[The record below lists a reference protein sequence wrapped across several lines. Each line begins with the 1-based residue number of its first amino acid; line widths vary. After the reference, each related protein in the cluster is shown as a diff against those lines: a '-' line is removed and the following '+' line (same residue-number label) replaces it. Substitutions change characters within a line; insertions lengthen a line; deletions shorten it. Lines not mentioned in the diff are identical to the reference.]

1 MKKKNYLKATTIK
14 SKKGLVAIASTET
27 PDRVGDSLKATDW
40 DLAKFKANPVLQAGH
55 DYNPQFTI
63 GIAKNIRV
71 NEKKQLVFEPVF
83 HEITQL
89 ARDIKGMYQEGIL
102 KAWSVGFIPY
112 ALMKNENGE
121 KMGKNELLEV
131 SAVAV
136 PANSEALTYAKSYGD
151 SEIKNIN
158 DWVEKAL
165 PSDDSLIDDE
175 DGIEVDIPQ
184 RTPDDEL
191 VEGEKCVTEEGKEGV
206 AVMEEEKLV
215 CRVLEEETEEV
226 EDTQEEKKKG
236 IESEEETKEEVIEP
250 EEPEEETEE
259 EVVEP
264 EEEPEEPEEVEEVEE
279 EVEDIDNGA
288 NGKAEPSIGKGVDE
302 PVEKKEASDT
312 VSDELREVEERKQK
326 WDKIDKLDS
335 IIYAFYNVYMDK
347 DTPVADFDKLLTE
360 VIKLLNNLLEG
371 SENKGYVSD
380 LLKSDNCGLID
391 IINLSVN
398 EGKVFSGIN
407 QKRLAECT
415 SDLKKAS
422 AALDSLLSA
431 SEQVEKSQENA
442 GKVEDIKGREKVKV
456 LVDSPVSKKRDADK
470 IVLRALQKISA
481 LSAGALYEK
490 KKK

>member
-226 EDTQEEKKKG
+226 EDKNKKG

-250 EEPEEETEE
+250 EEPE
-259 EVVEP
+259 
-264 EEEPEEPEEVEEVEE
+264 EEVEEVEE

-326 WDKIDKLDS
+326 WNNIDKLDS

>member
-215 CRVLEEETEEV
+215 CRVLDEETEEV
-226 EDTQEEKKKG
+226 EDKNKKG

-250 EEPEEETEE
+250 EEPE
-259 EVVEP
+259 
-264 EEEPEEPEEVEEVEE
+264 EEVEEVEE

-326 WDKIDKLDS
+326 WNNIDKLDS